1 MGLKDWAQKWH
12 AAFYTVLLA
21 KATHTAEHQVK
32 GWGKVLSPQWE
43 GLQSHKAMGR
53 DTGGGEG
60 RGPVISNTG
69 TIVQR
74 KGDITS
80 GRRNGS
86 KQTEMMMPIT
96 LSLLMP

>member
-1 MGLKDWAQKWH
+1 MDLKDWFQKWH
-12 AAFYTVLLA
+12 TAFYTVLLT

-43 GLQSHKAMGR
+43 GLQSHKA
-53 DTGGGEG
+53 GGGEG
-60 RGPVISNTG
+60 WGARISNIG

-74 KGDITS
+74 KVDITS

-96 LSLLMP
+96 FSLFMP